1 LLLLSQVISAAAALS
16 QTSSASSQET
26 QDNLLSIAQA
36 GIQSA
41 QMSNK
46 PVTSDQISQIVSV
59 AAVGTGT
66 NKKSGFSSGSSQGSG
81 KPKRL
86 LLSVDG
92 NAAAAG
98 APAAWLGGVR
108 QVLTSLQFSRSNR
121 RLQEDTASPNGA
133 TDTSDSS
140 TAASIKGAA
149 ILSVMDQAADL
160 LLAQSTPASG
170 LLSTGSQGL
179 CVSVAN
185 LLGSTYAEA
194 PLAVGEALEA
204 AGSSSSNKAASTT
217 TPDNVIVEFS
227 SPLLGV
233 CQTSDDEDGGAALDT
248 STGCADSTVAVV
260 LQYYQDATLL
270 LNTDVAAALEAGS
283 SNANMTDDADNSTT
297 ATADPLPGLD
307 LMSGAVVLAVSGANA
322 DDRLPCSNTT
332 TTSSSVENATLPEG
346 CGALLTLPIIGELSS
361 NASKELIVLRIDAS
375 GVPVPDGTLLGVA
388 NGSTTSSTQQRRLLA
403 DGATTAQVWTSK
415 SGTFMLGQV
424 TRSGGA
430 PVGAANDTSGSNATS
445 PDNTTVSSNTTE
457 LNTTDT
463 TACGIGTVDANV
475 THCNTSNVNT
485 TVSSNTTELNTN
497 DTTTNTTD
505 PDAPS
510 PGGNATISNTTQ
522 TNITAGN
529 NTITNTTTP
538 GTNVT
543 TNVTTPAT
551 NNTLLGAN
559 TTTNTTTNATDPLT
573 NTTASPEQPAA
584 ASPSPSSSPQQ
595 QLGSGAA
602 GPSDTT
608 VALNLTFPMKFS
620 ELSSSQ
626 SLLNNFKADVAAN
639 IAKTL
644 GIDATLVEVVN
655 IREGSVKCDVIV
667 LVPASYNSSQVA
679 ELQTAVDQLVAA
691 PDAALSDVKTKYNIL
706 QAITAAVWEEPDAVA
721 TADAGLAA
729 MVAQLAKLSKMSTGK
744 WQYLVE
750 LADRVQSSS
759 LVLHLLLCIV
769 SGVCLHDSATVA
781 AQLLQ
786 AHT

>member
-1 LLLLSQVISAAAALS
+1 MQLTVQPTPFIAAGLLSAHIAGACCHDCRCCPQVISAAAALS
-16 QTSSASSQET
+16 QTTSASSQET

-46 PVTSDQISQIVSV
+46 AVTSDQISQIVSV

-66 NKKSGFSSGSSQGSG
+66 NKKSDSSSGSSQGAG

-92 NAAAAG
+92 HAAAAG
-98 APAAWLGGVR
+98 APATWLGGV
-108 QVLTSLQFSRSNR
+108 LSTLPFSRSNR
-121 RLQEDTASPNGA
+121 RLQQDTTSPNGS

-149 ILSVMDQAADL
+149 ILSVINQAADL

-217 TPDNVIVEFS
+217 SPDNVIVEFT
-227 SPLLGV
+227 SPLLGI
-233 CQTSDDEDGGAALDT
+233 CQTSDDDDDGAAEGTPLDT
-248 STGCADSTVAVV
+248 STGCTDSTVSVV

-283 SNANMTDDADNSTT
+283 SNANTTENAGTSTV
-297 ATADPLPGLD
+297 AAADPLEGLE
-307 LMSGAVVLAVSGANA
+307 LMSGAVVLAVTGANA

-332 TTSSSVENATLPEG
+332 SSSSSSSDGNATLPEG

-361 NASKELIVLRIDAS
+361 NSSTELIVLRIDAS
-375 GVPVPDGTLLGVA
+375 GIPVPDGVLLGVA
-388 NGSTTSSTQQRRLLA
+388 NSSTTSSAQGRRLLA
-403 DGATTAQVWTSK
+403 DGATTAQVWTSR

-424 TRSGGA
+424 TRNGGA
-430 PVGAANDTSGSNATS
+430 PIGGANDTGGSNATTS
-445 PDNTTVSSNTTE
+445 DNTTVSSNTTE
-457 LNTTDT
+457 LNTTNT
-463 TACGIGTVDANV
+463 TACGNATLDANA
-475 THCNTSNVNT
+475 TGCNTTDVNT
-485 TVSSNTTELNTN
+485 TITSNTTTELNTT
-497 DTTTNTTD
+497 DTTANTTE
-505 PDAPS
+505 PGAPP
-510 PGGNATISNTTQ
+510 PGGGGTSSNTTQ

-529 NTITNTTTP
+529 DTITNTTTP
-538 GTNVT
+538 GSNVT
-543 TNVTTPAT
+543 TNTTTPGT
-551 NNTLLGAN
+551 SNTAPGAN
-559 TTTNTTTNATDPLT
+559 TTTNATSNATAEPT
-573 NTTASPEQPAA
+573 NTTTPEQSSA
-584 ASPSPSSSPQQ
+584 ASPSPSPSPQQ

-626 SLLNNFKADVAAN
+626 SLLNTFKADVAAN

-644 GIDATLVEVVN
+644 GIDTTLVEVVN

-691 PDAALSDVKTKYNIL
+691 PDAALADVKTKYNIL
-706 QAITAAVWEEPDAVA
+706 QAITAAVWEEPAAVS

-729 MVAQLAKLSKMSTGK
+729 VAAQLAKLGKMSTGK
-744 WQYLVE
+744 
-750 LADRVQSSS
+750 
-759 LVLHLLLCIV
+759 
-769 SGVCLHDSATVA
+769 
-781 AQLLQ
+781 
-786 AHT
+786 